1 MRLHT
6 LVALATILCGM
17 AFAPGHAAAAAT
29 APSVDQILEAHR
41 AAMALPSTSGTLQA
55 LYDYTGQGLTGTVD
69 VLSDLE
75 SGHFIRR
82 HALGI
87 VTGASGYDGDTPWM
101 QDMSGTYTPQTGGDR
116 IALAVN
122 EAYRNANLWW
132 RPFHNRAEI
141 EFVGE
146 EAVNDRPAHHLRVT
160 PRQGK
165 PFEAWFDAQTHLLVQ
180 IAEEQM
186 FFQTRTRYEDYARVS
201 GFLVPRRIV
210 FDGGTGPKNVET
222 LTLSGLEVSGPLG
235 PSRYNRPTEAPKG
248 AHIANGKT
256 SVGLPFRLLNN
267 HLYVEG
273 RINGRGPYTFIVD
286 TGGQLL
292 VSPRVAQELG
302 LKAEGAAPSAGVG
315 AKILTSGYAR
325 VAEVRLGDAVLQ
337 NQTAVIQE
345 IYDPAIEGIRV
356 DAMVGFEVFRR
367 FVVEIDYGA
376 KLMRLFPPGTFSTLA
391 AGTAVPFRF
400 YTHLPQ
406 VEGRVDDLPARFDI
420 DTGSRSEVDLT
431 TPFVRR
437 ANLLAR
443 YPQAKRALTGWGVGG
458 PAYSHVAR
466 LGRVSLG
473 DVVVEQPV
481 AGLSQAQAGSFS
493 DANVE
498 ANVGSGLLKRFIVTF
513 DYEHEVMYLKPLDP
527 PPRDAGSFD
536 RAGLW
541 MNATPQ
547 GYRVMHVT
555 EGGPAARAG
564 LRRGDLV
571 TAVQGRPARP
581 EALSDT
587 RGLLRSLPPGSS
599 VKLERVRGKRRS
611 AIVVVLQDLL

>member
-6 LVALATILCGM
+6 LLAAVAAILCSAALGSR
-17 AFAPGHAAAAAT
+17 AAAA

-41 AAMALPSTSGTLQA
+41 AAMALPSTSGTLEA
-55 LYDYTGQGLTGTVD
+55 LYNYTGQGLTGTVN
-69 VLSDLE
+69 VLSDIE
-75 SGHFIRR
+75 QGHFIRR

-101 QDMSGTYTPQTGGDR
+101 QDLSGATTPQTGGDR

-132 RPFHNRAEI
+132 RPFHDRAEV
-141 EFVGE
+141 EYVGE
-146 EAVNDRPAHHLRVT
+146 ESVAERPAHHLRVT
-160 PRQGK
+160 PRHGK
-165 PFEAWFDAQTHLLVQ
+165 PFEAWFDAGTHLLVQ

-186 FFQTRTRYEDYARVS
+186 FFRTRTRYEDYARVS

-222 LTLSGLEVSGPLG
+222 LTLARLDVSAPLG
-235 PSRYNRPTEAPKG
+235 PSRYGRPAEAPTG
-248 AHIANGKT
+248 ARIANGRT

-267 HLYVEG
+267 HIYVEG

-292 VSPRVAQELG
+292 ISPRVAQELG

-325 VAEVRLGDAVLQ
+325 VAEVALKEAVLE

-345 IYDPAIEGIRV
+345 IYDPAVEGLRV
-356 DAMVGFEVFRR
+356 DAMVGFELFRR

-420 DTGSRSEVDLT
+420 DTGSRSEVDLSS
-431 TPFVRR
+431 PFVRG

-443 YPQAKRALTGWGVGG
+443 YPQARRALTGWGVGG
-458 PAYSHVAR
+458 PSYTHVAR

-473 DVVVEQPV
+473 DVVVTQPV
-481 AGLSQAQAGSFS
+481 GGLSQAQAGSFS
-493 DANVE
+493 DANMD

-513 DYEHEVMYLKPLDP
+513 DYGREVMYLKPLDP
-527 PPRDAGSFD
+527 PPKDAGSFD

-541 MNATPQ
+541 LNATPE

-564 LRRGDLV
+564 LRRGDVL
-571 TAVQGRPARP
+571 TTVQGKPARP
-581 EALSDT
+581 EALSDMRT
-587 RGLLRSLPPGSS
+587 LLRSLPPGSS
-599 VKLERVRGKRRS
+599 VKLERLRGKRHS
-611 AIVVVLQDLL
+611 SVVLVLQDLF